1 MKEMVG
7 GCCVCSDE
15 RGWAENPLVYCD
27 GHGCNVAVHQACYGI
42 VQVPTG
48 PWFCRKCESQ
58 ERAARVRC
66 ELCPHKDGA
75 LKRTDNG
82 GWAHVVCALYV
93 PEVQF
98 ANVISM
104 EPIVLQYVPHER
116 FNKTCYLCEEQ
127 GRESKAAT
135 GACMTCNRHGCR
147 QAFHVTCAQMAG
159 LLCEEQGSEIDNVK
173 YCGYCKYHF
182 NKVKK
187 CRHSAS
193 TAYDQGLSDSSSHSQ
208 DKLSSL
214 YDKQRK
220 SRKDRERPKQKLKK
234 PTESLNTVVSTV
246 TVTAEKTFTT
256 AGSSSSSSSSIYMS
270 GTLRGLDQPTA
281 PFTNKHF
288 QGASAP
294 HVSGKETTEVTK
306 SEVKGKKAPSHGSSQ
321 RGRKPGSGKS
331 LASVSTVSSASPFQ
345 QGSLLSTSSSSL
357 QPSQEGGIFS
367 KPDLRGDT
375 YSVGRNSSQSPA
387 SYDTAKGDVFAAEG
401 TLSSFNSLIRFSS
414 APPALK
420 KPPESSPTD
429 FRTSGGM
436 GGPSSGG
443 TGYKRPQ
450 PVVGME
456 EEETVKEK
464 RHKASKKSKHGRGR
478 PKGSKNESSP
488 SLAIPISLITSSATD
503 LSGCITSPALPKL
516 TSSTSYSGAIP
527 SLSIEPSLLG
537 SGVYANKEIPLT
549 LSGGMLGTGCSTPLS
564 SNILPHH
571 RTGHLMHLSR
581 PSLPGTMTATA
592 SISSSQVLSLPGSSY
607 NLTPSNVF
615 GGPITPGSS
624 ITSLLNP
631 VETSQT
637 EPDLDDND
645 CSFVCRGSSS
655 RGSLSPTSP
664 IGGLSML
671 YDQTIPSQLENVP
684 QTTSNIEELL
694 DKHWSGEGGIDI
706 VDMLKSLH
714 LLQLDNRR
722 LQEQIMN
729 LSAKKERLQLLNVQL
744 SIPFASVTSS
754 NGPSSQA
761 HLMTSQNAC
770 SSELLNSSK
779 SPPSKGSFITENS
792 LSASSEDL
800 RSGCHSRSSS
810 SSSLQS
816 TPPLPLPPLQQS
828 PVSLQIPGMTGIQ
841 QQVNGLTRTCVGSL
855 STGVSMATTAFSTTP
870 TMVGMM
876 GCPPGN
882 QLTSNGIVGPL
893 NGVNQSPASVASI
906 HNSLPHTSASLNV
919 PPLTSL
925 SNSVSR
931 MGQIPDQQRQFLYQQ
946 QQQQQLQ
953 QLLTS
958 QQLTPDQQALIYQ
971 MMQQQQQQ
979 HRQRELQRLQMSGTS
994 QHPITNL
1001 LQGSP
1006 SLPVHSGPNNSFLSV
1021 HTDNSVQK
1029 AQRLNDKVN
1038 QEKS

>member
-187 CRHSAS
+187 CRHSANS
-193 TAYDQGLSDSSSHSQ
+193 AYDQGLSDSSSHSQ

-214 YDKQRK
+214 YDRQRK

-234 PTESLNTVVSTV
+234 AAESLNTVVNAV
-246 TVTAEKTFTT
+246 TVVTEK
-256 AGSSSSSSSSIYMS
+256 
-270 GTLRGLDQPTA
+270 
-281 PFTNKHF
+281 
-288 QGASAP
+288 GASAP
-294 HVSGKETTEVTK
+294 HVSGKEAAEVAR
-306 SEVKGKKAPSHGSSQ
+306 SEVKAKKAPNHGSSQ
-321 RGRKPGSGKS
+321 RGRKPGGGKS
-331 LASVSTVSSASPFQ
+331 VASVSTVSSASPFQ

-357 QPSQEGGIFS
+357 QPSQEVGVFT
-367 KPDLRGDT
+367 KPELRGDT
-375 YSVGRNSSQSPA
+375 YSAGRGSSQTPV
-387 SYDTAKGDVFAAEG
+387 SYDKAKGDVFAAEG
-401 TLSSFNSLIRFSS
+401 SLSGFNSLIRFTS
-414 APPALK
+414 APAAQK
-420 KPPESSPTD
+420 KASESSPGD
-429 FRTSGGM
+429 FRTSSGM

-443 TGYKRPQ
+443 AGYKRPQ
-450 PVVGME
+450 PVAGME
-456 EEETVKEK
+456 EEDSVKEK
-464 RHKASKKSKHGRGR
+464 KHKASKKSKHGRGR

-488 SLAIPISLITSSATD
+488 SLTIPISLITSSATD
-503 LSGCITSPALPKL
+503 PSGCITSPALPKL
-516 TSSTSYSGAIP
+516 TASTSHSGAIP

-537 SGVYANKEIPLT
+537 SGVYTNKEIPLS
-549 LSGGMLGTGCSTPLS
+549 LSGGILGAGCSTPLS

-571 RTGHLMHLSR
+571 RTTHLMHFSR
-581 PSLPGTMTATA
+581 PSLPGSMTATP
-592 SISSSQVLSLPGSSY
+592 SISSSQVFSLPGSSY
-607 NLTPSNVF
+607 SLTPSNVF

-631 VETSQT
+631 VESSQT

-664 IGGLSML
+664 IGGLSIL

-744 SIPFASVTSS
+744 SVPFASVTSS

-761 HLMTSQNAC
+761 HLITSQNAC

-779 SPPSKGSFITENS
+779 SPPSKSSFLTENS

-816 TPPLPLPPLQQS
+816 TPPPALPPLQQS
-828 PVSLQIPGMTGIQ
+828 PVSLQIPAMTGI
-841 QQVNGLTRTCVGSL
+841 QQVNGLTRTCTGSQGSGI
-855 STGVSMATTAFSTTP
+855 STATTAFSTT
-870 TMVGMM
+870 TVGGMM

-882 QLTSNGIVGPL
+882 QLASNGIVGPL
-893 NGVNQSPASVASI
+893 NGVNQSSASVASI

-919 PPLTSL
+919 PPSTSL
-925 SNSVSR
+925 CNSNISR

-958 QQLTPDQQALIYQ
+958 QQLTPDQQALVYQ
-971 MMQQQQQQ
+971 MMQQQQ

-994 QHPITNL
+994 QLPVNNFA
-1001 LQGSP
+1001 QGSP
-1006 SLPVHSGPNNSFLSV
+1006 SLPVHSGSNSSFLSV
-1021 HTDNSVQK
+1021 HTDSSVQK
-1029 AQRLNDKVN
+1029 AQRLSDKVN

>member
-234 PTESLNTVVSTV
+234 STESLNTVVSTV
-246 TVTAEKTFTT
+246 TVTAEKTCTT
-256 AGSSSSSSSSIYMS
+256 AGSSSSIYMS
-270 GTLRGLDQPTA
+270 GTLRDLDQPTT

-294 HVSGKETTEVTK
+294 HVSGKETTEVAR
-306 SEVKGKKAPSHGSSQ
+306 SEAKGKKAPSHGSSQ
-321 RGRKPGSGKS
+321 RGRKAGVGKS
-331 LASVSTVSSASPFQ
+331 LASVSTVSTASPFQ

-357 QPSQEGGIFS
+357 QPSQEVGIFS
-367 KPDLRGDT
+367 KPELRGDT
-375 YSVGRNSSQSPA
+375 YSVGHNSSQNPA
-387 SYDTAKGDVFAAEG
+387 SYDVAEG
-401 TLSSFNSLIRFSS
+401 TLSSYNSLIRFSS
-414 APPALK
+414 APPAPK

-429 FRTSGGM
+429 FRTSAGL

-450 PVVGME
+450 PVAGME

-488 SLAIPISLITSSATD
+488 SLAIPMSLITSSTTD

-516 TSSTSYSGAIP
+516 TPSTSYTGAIP
-527 SLSIEPSLLG
+527 SLSLEPSLLG

-549 LSGGMLGTGCSTPLS
+549 LSGGMLGTGCSTAHS

-581 PSLPGTMTATA
+581 PSLPGSMTATA

-615 GGPITPGSS
+615 GGPITPGTS

-664 IGGLSML
+664 IGGLSTL

-714 LLQLDNRR
+714 LLQLDNQR

-744 SIPFASVTSS
+744 SIPFASVTPS

-770 SSELLNSSK
+770 SPELLNSSK
-779 SPPSKGSFITENS
+779 SPPSKSSFITENS

-800 RSGCHSRSSS
+800 RFGCHSRSSS

-816 TPPLPLPPLQQS
+816 TPPIPLPPLQQS
-828 PVSLQIPGMTGIQ
+828 AVSLQIPGMTGIQ
-841 QQVNGLTRTCVGSL
+841 QQINGLTRTCVGSL
-855 STGVSMATTAFSTTP
+855 GAGVSMATAAFSSTL
-870 TMVGMM
+870 TMGGMM

-882 QLTSNGIVGPL
+882 QLASNGIVGPL
-893 NGVNQSPASVASI
+893 NGVNQSSASVASI

-931 MGQIPDQQRQFLYQQ
+931 LGQIPDQQRQFLYQQ

-979 HRQRELQRLQMSGTS
+979 QHRQRELQRLQMSGTS
-994 QHPITNL
+994 QLPVNNL
-1001 LQGSP
+1001 VQGTP

-1021 HTDNSVQK
+1021 HADSSVQK

>member
-15 RGWAENPLVYCD
+15 RGWDENPLVYCD
-27 GHGCNVAVHQACYGI
+27 GHGCSVAVHQACYGI

-187 CRHSAS
+187 CRHSAN

-214 YDKQRK
+214 YDRQRK
-220 SRKDRERPKQKLKK
+220 SRKDRERPKQKVKK
-234 PTESLNTVVSTV
+234 ATESLSTVVSAV
-246 TVTAEKTFTT
+246 TGTEKTCT
-256 AGSSSSSSSSIYMS
+256 SSSNNSSSRAYKSSS
-270 GTLRGLDQPTA
+270 TRSLEEVASPFASKHLQRPSATL
-281 PFTNKHF
+281 
-288 QGASAP
+288 
-294 HVSGKETTEVTK
+294 VSGKEAAELAR
-306 SEVKGKKAPSHGSSQ
+306 SEVKGKKAPGHGSGQ
-321 RGRKPGSGKS
+321 RGRKPGGAKS
-331 LASVSTVSSASPFQ
+331 TTSVATV
-345 QGSLLSTSSSSL
+345 
-357 QPSQEGGIFS
+357 
-367 KPDLRGDT
+367 
-375 YSVGRNSSQSPA
+375 V
-387 SYDTAKGDVFAAEG
+387 
-401 TLSSFNSLIRFSS
+401 
-414 APPALK
+414 
-420 KPPESSPTD
+420 
-429 FRTSGGM
+429 
-436 GGPSSGG
+436 
-443 TGYKRPQ
+443 
-450 PVVGME
+450 
-456 EEETVKEK
+456 
-464 RHKASKKSKHGRGR
+464 
-478 PKGSKNESSP
+478 SP
-488 SLAIPISLITSSATD
+488 SLFQQ
-503 LSGCITSPALPKL
+503 
-516 TSSTSYSGAIP
+516 
-527 SLSIEPSLLG
+527 
-537 SGVYANKEIPLT
+537 GVYANKEIPLS
-549 LSGGMLGTGCSTPLS
+549 LSGGVLGACCSTPLS
-564 SNILPHH
+564 SNILAHH
-571 RTGHLMHLSR
+571 RTSHLMHLSR
-581 PSLPGTMTATA
+581 PSLPGSLAATA
-592 SISSSQVLSLPGSSY
+592 SISSTQVFSLPGSSY
-607 NLTPSNVF
+607 SLTPSNVF

-624 ITSLLNP
+624 ISSLLNP
-631 VETSQT
+631 VESSQT

-722 LQEQIMN
+722 LQEQIMS
-729 LSAKKERLQLLNVQL
+729 LSAKKERLQMLNVQL
-744 SIPFASVTSS
+744 SVPFASVTST

-761 HLMTSQNAC
+761 HLITSQNAC
-770 SSELLNSSK
+770 ISELLNSSK
-779 SPPSKGSFITENS
+779 SPPSKSSFITENS

-816 TPPLPLPPLQQS
+816 TPPPALPLPQQS
-828 PVSLQIPGMTGIQ
+828 PVSFQLPEMVGISQ
-841 QQVNGLTRTCVGSL
+841 SVNGLARTCTGSL
-855 STGVSMATTAFSTTP
+855 GGGISTVTTTFSTTP
-870 TMVGMM
+870 TMAGMM
-876 GCPPGN
+876 ACPLGAP
-882 QLTSNGIVGPL
+882 LASNGIVGPL
-893 NGVNQSPASVASI
+893 NGVSQPSAPVAPI
-906 HNSLPHTSASLNV
+906 HNSLAHTSAPINV
-919 PPLTSL
+919 PPSTSL
-925 SNSVSR
+925 CNSGISG
-931 MGQIPDQQRQFLYQQ
+931 MGQISEQQRQFLYQQ
-946 QQQQQLQ
+946 PQQQQLQ

-958 QQLTPDQQALIYQ
+958 QQLTPDQQALVYQ
-971 MMQQQQQQ
+971 MMQHQQ
-979 HRQRELQRLQMSGTS
+979 HRQRELQRLQMSGAS
-994 QHPITNL
+994 QLPVSNMA
-1001 LQGSP
+1001 QGTP
-1006 SLPVHSGPNNSFLSV
+1006 SLPVHPDPNSFISI
-1021 HTDNSVQK
+1021 HTDNSAQK

>member
-75 LKRTDNG
+75 LKRTDNA

-182 NKVKK
+182 NKV
-187 CRHSAS
+187 
-193 TAYDQGLSDSSSHSQ
+193 
-208 DKLSSL
+208 
-214 YDKQRK
+214 

-234 PTESLNTVVSTV
+234 NAESLNTVVNAV
-246 TVTAEKTFTT
+246 TVTTEK
-256 AGSSSSSSSSIYMS
+256 
-270 GTLRGLDQPTA
+270 
-281 PFTNKHF
+281 
-288 QGASAP
+288 GASAP
-294 HVSGKETTEVTK
+294 HASGKETAEAAR
-306 SEVKGKKAPSHGSSQ
+306 SEVKGKKAPGHGSGQ
-321 RGRKPGSGKS
+321 RGRKPGGGKS
-331 LASVSTVSSASPFQ
+331 AASVSTVSSASPFQ

-357 QPSQEGGIFS
+357 QPPQETTGVFT
-367 KPDLRGDT
+367 KPELRADP
-375 YSVGRNSSQSPA
+375 YPAGRGSAPSPA
-387 SYDTAKGDVFAAEG
+387 SYDAAKADAFAAEG
-401 TLSSFNSLIRFSS
+401 SLSGFSPLMRF
-414 APPALK
+414 AAAQKKVGGPGAGPA
-420 KPPESSPTD
+420 ESSPGD
-429 FRTSGGM
+429 FRTPSGM
-436 GGPSSGG
+436 GGPSGG
-443 TGYKRPQ
+443 GAGYKRPQ
-450 PVVGME
+450 PVPAVAE
-456 EEETVKEK
+456 EEEVTAVKEK
-464 RHKASKKSKHGRGR
+464 KHKGGRKSKHGRGR
-478 PKGSKNESSP
+478 PKGSKNESSA
-488 SLAIPISLITSSATD
+488 SLVAPISLITSSATD
-503 LSGCITSPALPKL
+503 PTGCITSPALAKL
-516 TSSTSYSGAIP
+516 TPSTSHSGANP
-527 SLSIEPSLLG
+527 SLAIEASLLG
-537 SGVYANKEIPLT
+537 SASAQSRPGRCGWRGSHRVEPRSFLPGKERRFEGVYTNKDIPMS
-549 LSGGMLGTGCSTPLS
+549 LSGGVLGVGCSTPLS

-571 RTGHLMHLSR
+571 RTTHLMHFSR
-581 PSLPGTMTATA
+581 PQLPGCMTATA
-592 SISSSQVLSLPGSSY
+592 SISSSQVFSLPGSSY
-607 NLTPSNVF
+607 SLTPSNVF

-631 VETSQT
+631 VESSQT

-664 IGGLSML
+664 IGGLSIL
-671 YDQTIPSQLENVP
+671 YDQTIPSRLENVP

-694 DKHWSGEGGIDI
+694 DKHWSGDGGIDI

-744 SIPFASVTSS
+744 SVPFASVMPS

-761 HLMTSQNAC
+761 HLIAAQNTC
-770 SSELLNSSK
+770 GSELLNSSK
-779 SPPSKGSFITENS
+779 SPPSKSSFITENS
-792 LSASSEDL
+792 LSTSSEDL
-800 RSGCHSRSSS
+800 RSGCRSRSSS

-816 TPPLPLPPLQQS
+816 TPPPALPPPQHS
-828 PVSLQIPGMTGIQ
+828 PASLQLPGMAGIQ
-841 QQVNGLTRTCVGSL
+841 QQVNGLTRTCTASL
-855 STGVSMATTAFSTTP
+855 GGGVSTVTTTFSTTP
-870 TMVGMM
+870 AVGGMM
-876 GCPPGN
+876 GCPPGSP
-882 QLTSNGIVGPL
+882 LASNGIVGPL
-893 NGVNQSPASVASI
+893 NGVNQSSASVAPI

-919 PPLTSL
+919 PPSAGLCN
-925 SNSVSR
+925 SNISR
-931 MGQIPDQQRQFLYQQ
+931 MGHFPDQQRQFLYQQ

-958 QQLTPDQQALIYQ
+958 QQLTPDQQALVYQ
-971 MMQQQQQQ
+971 MMQQQQ
-979 HRQRELQRLQMSGTS
+979 HRHREFQRLQMSGTS
-994 QHPITNL
+994 QLPSNTHS
-1001 LQGSP
+1001 QGSP
-1006 SLPVHSGPNNSFLSV
+1006 SLTVHSGPNNSFLSV
-1021 HTDNSVQK
+1021 HTDSSVQK

>member
-15 RGWAENPLVYCD
+15 RGWDENPLVYCD

-42 VQVPTG
+42 IQVPTG

-187 CRHSAS
+187 CRHSANTS
-193 TAYDQGLSDSSSHSQ
+193 YDQGLSDSSSHSQ

-214 YDKQRK
+214 YDRQRK
-220 SRKDRERPKQKLKK
+220 SRKDRERPKQKVKK
-234 PTESLNTVVSTV
+234 ATESLSTVVSSVSV
-246 TVTAEKTFTT
+246 TTEKTCTST
-256 AGSSSSSSSSIYMS
+256 SGSGSSSSSSSSRAYKS
-270 GTLRGLDQPTA
+270 GTARGLDEATPNFA
-281 PFTNKHF
+281 SKHF
-288 QGASAP
+288 QRPSTSL
-294 HVSGKETTEVTK
+294 VSGKETAEVAR
-306 SEVKGKKAPSHGSSQ
+306 SEVKSKKASSHGSSQ
-321 RGRKPGSGKS
+321 RGRKPGG
-331 LASVSTVSSASPFQ
+331 
-345 QGSLLSTSSSSL
+345 
-357 QPSQEGGIFS
+357 
-367 KPDLRGDT
+367 
-375 YSVGRNSSQSPA
+375 
-387 SYDTAKGDVFAAEG
+387 
-401 TLSSFNSLIRFSS
+401 
-414 APPALK
+414 
-420 KPPESSPTD
+420 
-429 FRTSGGM
+429 
-436 GGPSSGG
+436 GGPKS
-443 TGYKRPQ
+443 TA
-450 PVVGME
+450 
-456 EEETVKEK
+456 TV
-464 RHKASKKSKHGRGR
+464 ATV
-478 PKGSKNESSP
+478 SSP
-488 SLAIPISLITSSATD
+488 SLFQQGI
-503 LSGCITSPALPKL
+503 
-516 TSSTSYSGAIP
+516 
-527 SLSIEPSLLG
+527 
-537 SGVYANKEIPLT
+537 YANKEMPLS
-549 LSGGMLGTGCSTPLS
+549 LSGGVLGVGCSTPLS

-571 RTGHLMHLSR
+571 RAPHMMHLSR
-581 PSLPGTMTATA
+581 PSLPTCMAATA
-592 SISSSQVLSLPGSSY
+592 SISSTQVFSLPGSSY
-607 NLTPSNVF
+607 NLAPSNVF

-624 ITSLLNP
+624 ISSLLNP
-631 VETSQT
+631 VESGQA

-645 CSFVCRGSSS
+645 CSFVCRDSSS

-671 YDQTIPSQLENVP
+671 YNQTITSQLENVP

-722 LQEQIMN
+722 LQEQIMS

-744 SIPFASVTSS
+744 SVPFASVTST

-761 HLMTSQNAC
+761 HLMSSQNAC

-779 SPPSKGSFITENS
+779 SPPSKSSFITENS

-800 RSGCHSRSSS
+800 HSGCHSRSSS

-816 TPPLPLPPLQQS
+816 TPPPALPLLQQS
-828 PVSLQIPGMTGIQ
+828 PVSLQLPGMAGISQ
-841 QQVNGLTRTCVGSL
+841 PVNGLARTCVGNLGS
-855 STGVSMATTAFSTTP
+855 GVSTATTTFSSTP
-870 TMVGMM
+870 MMTGMM
-876 GCPPGN
+876 GGPLGS
-882 QLTSNGIVGPL
+882 QLASNGIVGPL
-893 NGVNQSPASVASI
+893 NGVSQSSASVASI
-906 HNSLPHTSASLNV
+906 HNSLAHTSAPINV
-919 PPLTSL
+919 PPTAGLCHS
-925 SNSVSR
+925 SVSGL
-931 MGQIPDQQRQFLYQQ
+931 GQISDQQRQFLYQ

-958 QQLTPDQQALIYQ
+958 QQLTPDQQALVYQ

-979 HRQRELQRLQMSGTS
+979 QRQREFQRLQMSGAS
-994 QHPITNL
+994 QLPVNNL
-1001 LQGSP
+1001 AQASP
-1006 SLPVHSGPNNSFLSV
+1006 SLPVHSDPDSYISL
-1021 HTDNSVQK
+1021 HTDNSAQK

-1038 QEKS
+1038 QDKS

>member
-182 NKVKK
+182 NKV
-187 CRHSAS
+187 
-193 TAYDQGLSDSSSHSQ
+193 
-208 DKLSSL
+208 
-214 YDKQRK
+214 

-246 TVTAEKTFTT
+246 TVTAEK
-256 AGSSSSSSSSIYMS
+256 
-270 GTLRGLDQPTA
+270 
-281 PFTNKHF
+281 
-288 QGASAP
+288 GASAP

-925 SNSVSR
+925 SNSSVSR

>member
-234 PTESLNTVVSTV
+234 PTESLNSTVSTV
-246 TVTAEKTFTT
+246 TVTAEK
-256 AGSSSSSSSSIYMS
+256 
-270 GTLRGLDQPTA
+270 
-281 PFTNKHF
+281 
-288 QGASAP
+288 GASAP
-294 HVSGKETTEVTK
+294 HVSGKETTEVAR

-321 RGRKPGSGKS
+321 RGRKAGVGKS
-331 LASVSTVSSASPFQ
+331 LASVSTVSTASPFQ

-357 QPSQEGGIFS
+357 QPSQEVGIFS
-367 KPDLRGDT
+367 KPELRGDT
-375 YSVGRNSSQSPA
+375 YSVGHNSSQNSA
-387 SYDTAKGDVFAAEG
+387 SYDAAEG
-401 TLSSFNSLIRFSS
+401 TLSSYNSLIRFSS
-414 APPALK
+414 APPAPK
-420 KPPESSPTD
+420 KPPESSSTD
-429 FRTSGGM
+429 FRTSAGM

-450 PVVGME
+450 PVAGME

-488 SLAIPISLITSSATD
+488 SLAIPISLITSSTTD

-516 TSSTSYSGAIP
+516 TPSTSYSGAIP

-537 SGVYANKEIPLT
+537 SGTKITSMLRDGNIIDKGSNYCQLEKVLLARYCSRISGLT
-549 LSGGMLGTGCSTPLS
+549 MLLRVWSHMEAKLGK
-564 SNILPHH
+564 
-571 RTGHLMHLSR
+571 
-581 PSLPGTMTATA
+581 
-592 SISSSQVLSLPGSSY
+592 VLSLPGSSY

-615 GGPITPGSS
+615 GGPITPGTS

-664 IGGLSML
+664 IGGLSTL
-671 YDQTIPSQLENVP
+671 YDQAIPSQLENVP

-714 LLQLDNRR
+714 LLQLDNQR

-744 SIPFASVTSS
+744 SIPFATVTPS

-770 SSELLNSSK
+770 SPELLNSSK

-792 LSASSEDL
+792 LSASSEKNP
-800 RSGCHSRSSS
+800 S
-810 SSSLQS
+810 
-816 TPPLPLPPLQQS
+816 
-828 PVSLQIPGMTGIQ
+828 
-841 QQVNGLTRTCVGSL
+841 GSL
-855 STGVSMATTAFSTTP
+855 
-870 TMVGMM
+870 
-876 GCPPGN
+876 
-882 QLTSNGIVGPL
+882 
-893 NGVNQSPASVASI
+893 
-906 HNSLPHTSASLNV
+906 
-919 PPLTSL
+919 
-925 SNSVSR
+925 
-931 MGQIPDQQRQFLYQQ
+931 
-946 QQQQQLQ
+946 
-953 QLLTS
+953 
-958 QQLTPDQQALIYQ
+958 
-971 MMQQQQQQ
+971 
-979 HRQRELQRLQMSGTS
+979 MSFRKG
-994 QHPITNL
+994 
-1001 LQGSP
+1001 
-1006 SLPVHSGPNNSFLSV
+1006 
-1021 HTDNSVQK
+1021 
-1029 AQRLNDKVN
+1029 
-1038 QEKS
+1038 

>member
-15 RGWAENPLVYCD
+15 RGWDENPLVYCD

-187 CRHSAS
+187 SRHSAN

-214 YDKQRK
+214 YDRQRK
-220 SRKDRERPKQKLKK
+220 SRKDRERPKQKVKK
-234 PTESLNTVVSTV
+234 AAESLSTVVSTV
-246 TVTAEKTFTT
+246 TVTTEKTCTS
-256 AGSSSSSSSSIYMS
+256 ASSSSSRNYKS
-270 GTLRGLDQPTA
+270 GTTRSLDEATPTFA
-281 PFTNKHF
+281 SKHF
-288 QGASAP
+288 QRPSAP
-294 HVSGKETTEVTK
+294 LVSGKETAEVAR
-306 SEVKGKKAPSHGSSQ
+306 SEVKGKKAPSHASGQ
-321 RGRKPGSGKS
+321 RGRKPGGAKS
-331 LASVSTVSSASPFQ
+331 TASVATVSSPSLFQ
-345 QGSLLSTSSSSL
+345 QGNLLSTSSTGL
-357 QPSQEGGIFS
+357 QPSQETGVFP
-367 KPDLRGDT
+367 KPDLRGEAYPAARD
-375 YSVGRNSSQSPA
+375 SSQTPVP
-387 SYDTAKGDVFAAEG
+387 YDAPKSDVFSAEG
-401 TLSSFNSLIRFSS
+401 SLSGFSS
-414 APPALK
+414 LMRFGPTPTAQK
-420 KPPESSPTD
+420 KASESSPGE
-429 FRTSGGM
+429 FRPSGGM
-436 GGPSSGG
+436 GGPSTGAP
-443 TGYKRPQ
+443 GYKRPQ
-450 PVVGME
+450 PVAGLE

-464 RHKASKKSKHGRGR
+464 KHKGSKKSRHGRGR
-478 PKGSKNESSP
+478 PKGSKNDSST

-503 LSGCITSPALPKL
+503 PTGCITSPALPKL
-516 TSSTSYSGAIP
+516 TPSTSLSGSIP
-527 SLSIEPSLLG
+527 SLSLEPSLLG
-537 SGVYANKEIPLT
+537 SGIYANKEIPLS
-549 LSGGMLGTGCSTPLS
+549 LSGGVLGVGCSTPLS
-564 SNILPHH
+564 SNILTHH
-571 RTGHLMHLSR
+571 RASHLMHLNC
-581 PSLPGTMTATA
+581 PSLPTCMAATA
-592 SISSSQVLSLPGSSY
+592 SISSSQVFSLPGSSY
-607 NLTPSNVF
+607 SLTPSNVF

-624 ITSLLNP
+624 ISSLLNP
-631 VETSQT
+631 VESGQT

-645 CSFVCRGSSS
+645 CSFICRGSSS

-664 IGGLSML
+664 IGGLSIL

-722 LQEQIMN
+722 LQEQIMS

-744 SIPFASVTSS
+744 SVPFASVTST

-761 HLMTSQNAC
+761 HLISSQNAC

-779 SPPSKGSFITENS
+779 SPPSKSSFITENS

-816 TPPLPLPPLQQS
+816 TPPPALPLLQQS
-828 PVSLQIPGMTGIQ
+828 PVSLQLPGMAGISQ
-841 QQVNGLTRTCVGSL
+841 PVNGLARTCAGSL
-855 STGVSMATTAFSTTP
+855 GGGSVSTVTTTFSTTP
-870 TMVGMM
+870 TMAGMM
-876 GCPPGN
+876 GCPLGA
-882 QLTSNGIVGPL
+882 QLASNGIVGPL
-893 NGVNQSPASVASI
+893 NGVSQSSTSVAPI
-906 HNSLPHTSASLNV
+906 HNSLAHTSAPLNV
-919 PPLTSL
+919 PPSTSL
-925 SNSVSR
+925 CNSGVPG
-931 MGQIPDQQRQFLYQQ
+931 MGQISDQQRQFLY
-946 QQQQQLQ
+946 QQQQLQ

-958 QQLTPDQQALIYQ
+958 QQLTPDQQALVYQ
-971 MMQQQQQQ
+971 MMQQ
-979 HRQRELQRLQMSGTS
+979 HRQRELQRLQMSGAS
-994 QHPITNL
+994 QLPVNNL
-1001 LQGSP
+1001 AQGSP
-1006 SLPVHSGPNNSFLSV
+1006 SLPVHSDPSSFISV
-1021 HTDNSVQK
+1021 HADNSAQK

>member
-15 RGWAENPLVYCD
+15 RGWDENPLVYCD

-42 VQVPTG
+42 IQVPTG

-187 CRHSAS
+187 CRHSANTS
-193 TAYDQGLSDSSSHSQ
+193 YDQGLSDSSSHSQ

-214 YDKQRK
+214 YDRQRK
-220 SRKDRERPKQKLKK
+220 SRKDRERPKQKVKK
-234 PTESLNTVVSTV
+234 ATESLSTVVSSVSV
-246 TVTAEKTFTT
+246 TTEKTCTST
-256 AGSSSSSSSSIYMS
+256 SGSGSSSSSSSSRAYKS
-270 GTLRGLDQPTA
+270 GTARGLDEATPNFA
-281 PFTNKHF
+281 SKHF
-288 QGASAP
+288 QRPSTSL
-294 HVSGKETTEVTK
+294 VSGKETAEVAR
-306 SEVKGKKAPSHGSSQ
+306 SEVKSKKASSHGSSQ
-321 RGRKPGSGKS
+321 RGRKPGG
-331 LASVSTVSSASPFQ
+331 
-345 QGSLLSTSSSSL
+345 
-357 QPSQEGGIFS
+357 
-367 KPDLRGDT
+367 
-375 YSVGRNSSQSPA
+375 
-387 SYDTAKGDVFAAEG
+387 
-401 TLSSFNSLIRFSS
+401 
-414 APPALK
+414 
-420 KPPESSPTD
+420 
-429 FRTSGGM
+429 
-436 GGPSSGG
+436 GGPKS
-443 TGYKRPQ
+443 TA
-450 PVVGME
+450 
-456 EEETVKEK
+456 TV
-464 RHKASKKSKHGRGR
+464 ATV
-478 PKGSKNESSP
+478 SSP
-488 SLAIPISLITSSATD
+488 SLFQQGI
-503 LSGCITSPALPKL
+503 
-516 TSSTSYSGAIP
+516 
-527 SLSIEPSLLG
+527 
-537 SGVYANKEIPLT
+537 YANKEMPLS
-549 LSGGMLGTGCSTPLS
+549 LSGGVLGVGCSTPLS

-571 RTGHLMHLSR
+571 RAPHMMHLSR
-581 PSLPGTMTATA
+581 PSLPTCMAATA
-592 SISSSQVLSLPGSSY
+592 SISSTQVFSLPGSSY
-607 NLTPSNVF
+607 NLAPSNVF

-624 ITSLLNP
+624 ISSLLNP
-631 VETSQT
+631 VESGQT

-645 CSFVCRGSSS
+645 CSFVCRDSSS

-671 YDQTIPSQLENVP
+671 YNQTITSQLENVP

-722 LQEQIMN
+722 LQEQIMS

-744 SIPFASVTSS
+744 SVPFASVTST

-761 HLMTSQNAC
+761 HLMSSQNAC

-779 SPPSKGSFITENS
+779 SPPSKSSFITENS

-800 RSGCHSRSSS
+800 HSGCHSRSSS

-816 TPPLPLPPLQQS
+816 TPPPALPLLQQS
-828 PVSLQIPGMTGIQ
+828 PVSLQLPGMAGISQ
-841 QQVNGLTRTCVGSL
+841 PVNGLARTCVGSL
-855 STGVSMATTAFSTTP
+855 GSSVSTATTTFSSTP
-870 TMVGMM
+870 MMTGMM
-876 GCPPGN
+876 GGPLGS
-882 QLTSNGIVGPL
+882 QLASNGIVGPL
-893 NGVNQSPASVASI
+893 NGVSQSSASVASI
-906 HNSLPHTSASLNV
+906 HNSLAHTSAPINV
-919 PPLTSL
+919 PPTAGLCHS
-925 SNSVSR
+925 SVSGL
-931 MGQIPDQQRQFLYQQ
+931 GQISDQQRQFLYQ

-958 QQLTPDQQALIYQ
+958 QQLTPDQQALVYQ

-979 HRQRELQRLQMSGTS
+979 QRQRELQRLQMSGAS
-994 QHPITNL
+994 QLPVNNL
-1001 LQGSP
+1001 AQASP
-1006 SLPVHSGPNNSFLSV
+1006 SLPVHSDPDSFISL
-1021 HTDNSVQK
+1021 HTDNSAQK

-1038 QEKS
+1038 QDKS

>member
-182 NKVKK
+182 NKV
-187 CRHSAS
+187 
-193 TAYDQGLSDSSSHSQ
+193 
-208 DKLSSL
+208 
-214 YDKQRK
+214 

-234 PTESLNTVVSTV
+234 ATESLSTVVSTV
-246 TVTAEKTFTT
+246 TVTTEKTCTT
-256 AGSSSSSSSSIYMS
+256 AGSSSSSSRSYMS
-270 GTLRGLDQPTA
+270 GTLRGLDETTA

-294 HVSGKETTEVTK
+294 HVSGKETAEVAR
-306 SEVKGKKAPSHGSSQ
+306 SEVKGKKAPSHGSGQ
-321 RGRKPGSGKS
+321 RGRKPGGGKS
-331 LASVSTVSSASPFQ
+331 TTSVATVSSPSPFQ

-357 QPSQEGGIFS
+357 QPSQEVGIFS
-367 KPDLRGDT
+367 KPELRGDT
-375 YSVGRNSSQSPA
+375 YSAGRNSSQSPA
-387 SYDTAKGDVFAAEG
+387 SYDTAKGDVFGGEG
-401 TLSSFNSLIRFSS
+401 TLSGFNSLIRFTSPPPVPKKAPES
-414 APPALK
+414 APG
-420 KPPESSPTD
+420 D
-429 FRTSGGM
+429 FRTSSGM

-443 TGYKRPQ
+443 AGYKRPQ
-450 PVVGME
+450 PVAGME

-464 RHKASKKSKHGRGR
+464 KHKASKKSKHGRGR
-478 PKGSKNESSP
+478 PKGSKNESNP

-503 LSGCITSPALPKL
+503 PSGCITSPALPKL
-516 TSSTSYSGAIP
+516 TASTSHSGAIP

-537 SGVYANKEIPLT
+537 SASSQSRPGCPGWRGSHRVEARDFLAGKERRFEGVYANKEIPLS

-571 RTGHLMHLSR
+571 RTTHLMHLSR
-581 PSLPGTMTATA
+581 PSMPGSMTATA
-592 SISSSQVLSLPGSSY
+592 SISSSQVFSLPGSSY

-631 VETSQT
+631 VESSQT

-664 IGGLSML
+664 IGGLSIL
-671 YDQTIPSQLENVP
+671 YDQTIPGQLENVP

-744 SIPFASVTSS
+744 SVPFASVTSS

-761 HLMTSQNAC
+761 HLITSQNAC

-779 SPPSKGSFITENS
+779 SPPSKSSFMTENS

-800 RSGCHSRSSS
+800 HSGCHSRSSS

-816 TPPLPLPPLQQS
+816 TPPPALPPLQQS
-828 PVSLQIPGMTGIQ
+828 PVSLQIPGMTGMQ
-841 QQVNGLTRTCVGSL
+841 QQVNGLTRTCMGSL
-855 STGVSMATTAFSTTP
+855 AAGVSMATTAFSALP
-870 TMVGMM
+870 TMGGMM

-882 QLTSNGIVGPL
+882 QLASNGIVGPL
-893 NGVNQSPASVASI
+893 NGVNQSSASVASI
-906 HNSLPHTSASLNV
+906 HNSLPHSSASLNV
-919 PPLTSL
+919 PPSTSL
-925 SNSVSR
+925 CNSGISR

-958 QQLTPDQQALIYQ
+958 QQLTPDQQALVYQ
-971 MMQQQQQQ
+971 MMQQQQQ

-994 QHPITNL
+994 QLSVNNL
-1001 LQGSP
+1001 AQGSP
-1006 SLPVHSGPNNSFLSV
+1006 SLPVHSSPNNSFLSV
-1021 HTDNSVQK
+1021 HTDSSVQK
-1029 AQRLNDKVN
+1029 AQRLNDKIN

>member
-15 RGWAENPLVYCD
+15 RGWDENPLVYCD
-27 GHGCNVAVHQACYGI
+27 GHGCSVAVHQACYGI

-182 NKVKK
+182 NKV
-187 CRHSAS
+187 
-193 TAYDQGLSDSSSHSQ
+193 
-208 DKLSSL
+208 
-214 YDKQRK
+214 
-220 SRKDRERPKQKLKK
+220 SRKDRERPKQKVKK
-234 PTESLNTVVSTV
+234 ATESLSTVVSAV
-246 TVTAEKTFTT
+246 TGTEKTCT
-256 AGSSSSSSSSIYMS
+256 SSSNNSSSRAYKSSS
-270 GTLRGLDQPTA
+270 TRSLEEVASPFASKHLQRPSATL
-281 PFTNKHF
+281 
-288 QGASAP
+288 
-294 HVSGKETTEVTK
+294 VSGKEAAELAR
-306 SEVKGKKAPSHGSSQ
+306 SEVKGKKAPGHGSGQ
-321 RGRKPGSGKS
+321 RGRKPGGAKS
-331 LASVSTVSSASPFQ
+331 TTSVATVVSPSLFQ
-345 QGSLLSTSSSSL
+345 QGNILSPSGNAL
-357 QPSQEGGIFS
+357 QPSHETGVFP
-367 KPDLRGDT
+367 KPDLRGEPYPAARD
-375 YSVGRNSSQSPA
+375 SSQTPVP
-387 SYDTAKGDVFAAEG
+387 YDTPKADVFSAEG
-401 TLSSFNSLIRFSS
+401 SLSGFGSLMRF
-414 APPALK
+414 APAPTTQK
-420 KPPESSPTD
+420 KVSESSPGD
-429 FRTSGGM
+429 FRPSGGM
-436 GGPSSGG
+436 GGPSGAGPS
-443 TGYKRPQ
+443 YKRPQ
-450 PVVGME
+450 LTGPE

-464 RHKASKKSKHGRGR
+464 KHKGSKKSRHGRGR
-478 PKGSKNESSP
+478 PKRSKDDNSP
-488 SLAIPISLITSSATD
+488 SLTIPISLITSSAADPT
-503 LSGCITSPALPKL
+503 GCITSPALPKL
-516 TSSTSYSGAIP
+516 TPSTSLSGSIP
-527 SLSIEPSLLG
+527 SLSLESSLLAP
-537 SGVYANKEIPLT
+537 GVYANKEIPLS
-549 LSGGMLGTGCSTPLS
+549 LSGGVLGACCSTPLS
-564 SNILPHH
+564 SNILAHH
-571 RTGHLMHLSR
+571 RTSHLMHLSR
-581 PSLPGTMTATA
+581 PSLPGSLAATA
-592 SISSSQVLSLPGSSY
+592 SISSTQVFSLPGSSY
-607 NLTPSNVF
+607 SLTPSNVF

-624 ITSLLNP
+624 ISSLLNP
-631 VETSQT
+631 VESSQT

-722 LQEQIMN
+722 LQEQIMS
-729 LSAKKERLQLLNVQL
+729 LSAKKERLQMLNVQL
-744 SIPFASVTSS
+744 SVPFASVTST

-761 HLMTSQNAC
+761 HLITSQNAC
-770 SSELLNSSK
+770 ISELLNSSK
-779 SPPSKGSFITENS
+779 SPPSKSSFITENS

-816 TPPLPLPPLQQS
+816 TPPPALPLPQQS
-828 PVSLQIPGMTGIQ
+828 PVSFQLPEMVGISQ
-841 QQVNGLTRTCVGSL
+841 SVNGLARTCTGSL
-855 STGVSMATTAFSTTP
+855 GGGISTVTTTFSTTP
-870 TMVGMM
+870 TMAGMM
-876 GCPPGN
+876 ACPLGAP
-882 QLTSNGIVGPL
+882 LASNGIVGPL
-893 NGVNQSPASVASI
+893 NGVSQPSAPVAPI
-906 HNSLPHTSASLNV
+906 HNSLAHTSAPINV
-919 PPLTSL
+919 PPSTSL
-925 SNSVSR
+925 CNSGISG
-931 MGQIPDQQRQFLYQQ
+931 MGQISEQQRQFLYQQ
-946 QQQQQLQ
+946 PQQQQLQ

-958 QQLTPDQQALIYQ
+958 QQLTPDQQALVYQ
-971 MMQQQQQQ
+971 MMQHQQ
-979 HRQRELQRLQMSGTS
+979 HRQRELQRLQMSGAS
-994 QHPITNL
+994 QLPVSNMA
-1001 LQGSP
+1001 QGTP
-1006 SLPVHSGPNNSFLSV
+1006 SLPVHPDPNSFISI
-1021 HTDNSVQK
+1021 HTDNSAQK

>member
-159 LLCEEQGSEIDNVK
+159 LLCEEQGCEIDNVK

-182 NKVKK
+182 NKVRK
-187 CRHSAS
+187 CRHSAN

-208 DKLSSL
+208 DKQSSL

-234 PTESLNTVVSTV
+234 ATESLNTAVNTV
-246 TVTAEKTFTT
+246 TVSTEK
-256 AGSSSSSSSSIYMS
+256 
-270 GTLRGLDQPTA
+270 
-281 PFTNKHF
+281 
-288 QGASAP
+288 GAAAP
-294 HVSGKETTEVTK
+294 HASGKETAEVAR
-306 SEVKGKKAPSHGSSQ
+306 SEVKGKKAPSHGSGQ
-321 RGRKPGSGKS
+321 RGRKPGGGKS
-331 LASVSTVSSASPFQ
+331 TASVATVSSASPFQ

-357 QPSQEGGIFS
+357 QLPQEVGIFS
-367 KPDLRGDT
+367 KPELRGDT
-375 YSVGRNSSQSPA
+375 YPAGRNSSQSPA
-387 SYDTAKGDVFAAEG
+387 SYDTAKADVFGTEG
-401 TLSSFNSLIRFSS
+401 TLNSLIRFTA
-414 APPALK
+414 APAAQK
-420 KPPESSPTD
+420 KAPESSPAD
-429 FRTSGGM
+429 YRTSSGM

-443 TGYKRPQ
+443 GYKRPQ
-450 PVVGME
+450 PIAGVE

-464 RHKASKKSKHGRGR
+464 KHKASKKSKHGRGR
-478 PKGSKNESSP
+478 PKGSKNESTP
-488 SLAIPISLITSSATD
+488 SLAIPISLITTSASD
-503 LSGCITSPALPKL
+503 PSGCISSPALPKL
-516 TSSTSYSGAIP
+516 TASTSHSGAIP

-537 SGVYANKEIPLT
+537 SGVYANKEIPLS

-571 RTGHLMHLSR
+571 RMMHLSR
-581 PSLPGTMTATA
+581 PSMPGSMTATA
-592 SISSSQVLSLPGSSY
+592 SISSSQVFSLPGSSY

-631 VETSQT
+631 VESSQT

-664 IGGLSML
+664 IGGLSIL
-671 YDQTIPSQLENVP
+671 YDQAIPSQLENVP

-694 DKHWSGEGGIDI
+694 DKHWSREGGIDI

-729 LSAKKERLQLLNVQL
+729 LSAKKERLQLLNGQL
-744 SIPFASVTSS
+744 SVPFASVTPN
-754 NGPSSQA
+754 NGPSSQT
-761 HLMTSQNAC
+761 HLITAQNAC

-779 SPPSKGSFITENS
+779 SPPSKSSFLTENS

-816 TPPLPLPPLQQS
+816 TPPPALPPLQQS
-828 PVSLQIPGMTGIQ
+828 PVSLQIPGVTGMQ
-841 QQVNGLTRTCVGSL
+841 QHVNGLTRTCVGSMAT
-855 STGVSMATTAFSTTP
+855 STSMATTAFSTTP
-870 TMVGMM
+870 TMGGMI
-876 GCPPGN
+876 GCPPGS
-882 QLTSNGIVGPL
+882 QLASNGIVGPL
-893 NGVNQSPASVASI
+893 NGVNQSSASVASI
-906 HNSLPHTSASLNV
+906 HNSLPHSSTSLNV
-919 PPLTSL
+919 PPSASL
-925 SNSVSR
+925 CNSGISR
-931 MGQIPDQQRQFLYQQ
+931 MGPIPDQQRQFLYQ

-958 QQLTPDQQALIYQ
+958 QQLTPDQQALVYQ
-971 MMQQQQQQ
+971 MMQQQQ
-979 HRQRELQRLQMSGTS
+979 HRQRELQWIQMSGTS
-994 QHPITNL
+994 QLPISNL
-1001 LQGSP
+1001 AQGSP
-1006 SLPVHSGPNNSFLSV
+1006 SLSVHSGTNNSLFSV
-1021 HTDNSVQK
+1021 HTDSNVQK

>member
-208 DKLSSL
+208 DKQSSL

-234 PTESLNTVVSTV
+234 ATESLNTVVSTV
-246 TVTAEKTFTT
+246 TVTTEKTCTT
-256 AGSSSSSSSSIYMS
+256 ASSSSSRNYMS
-270 GTLRGLDQPTA
+270 GTLRGLDETTA

-294 HVSGKETTEVTK
+294 HVSGKETAEVAR
-306 SEVKGKKAPSHGSSQ
+306 SEVKGKKAPSHGSGQ
-321 RGRKPGSGKS
+321 RGRKPGGGKS
-331 LASVSTVSSASPFQ
+331 TTSVATVSSPSPFQ
-345 QGSLLSTSSSSL
+345 Q
-357 QPSQEGGIFS
+357 
-367 KPDLRGDT
+367 
-375 YSVGRNSSQSPA
+375 
-387 SYDTAKGDVFAAEG
+387 
-401 TLSSFNSLIRFSS
+401 
-414 APPALK
+414 
-420 KPPESSPTD
+420 
-429 FRTSGGM
+429 
-436 GGPSSGG
+436 
-443 TGYKRPQ
+443 
-450 PVVGME
+450 
-456 EEETVKEK
+456 
-464 RHKASKKSKHGRGR
+464 
-478 PKGSKNESSP
+478 
-488 SLAIPISLITSSATD
+488 
-503 LSGCITSPALPKL
+503 
-516 TSSTSYSGAIP
+516 
-527 SLSIEPSLLG
+527 
-537 SGVYANKEIPLT
+537 GVYANKEIPLS

-571 RTGHLMHLSR
+571 RTTHLMHLSR
-581 PSLPGTMTATA
+581 PSLPGSMTATA
-592 SISSSQVLSLPGSSY
+592 SISSSQVFSLPGSSY

-631 VETSQT
+631 VESSQT

-664 IGGLSML
+664 IGGLSIL
-671 YDQTIPSQLENVP
+671 YDQAIPSQLENVP

-744 SIPFASVTSS
+744 SVPFASVTSS

-761 HLMTSQNAC
+761 HLITSQNAC

-779 SPPSKGSFITENS
+779 SPPSKSSFMTENS

-800 RSGCHSRSSS
+800 HSGCHSRSSS

-816 TPPLPLPPLQQS
+816 TPPPALPPLQQS
-828 PVSLQIPGMTGIQ
+828 PVSLQIPGMTGMQ
-841 QQVNGLTRTCVGSL
+841 QQVNGLTRTCMGSL
-855 STGVSMATTAFSTTP
+855 AAGVSMATTAFSALP
-870 TMVGMM
+870 TMGGMM

-882 QLTSNGIVGPL
+882 QLASNGIVGPL
-893 NGVNQSPASVASI
+893 NGVNQSSASVASI
-906 HNSLPHTSASLNV
+906 HNSLPHSSASLNV
-919 PPLTSL
+919 PPSTSL
-925 SNSVSR
+925 CNSGISR

-958 QQLTPDQQALIYQ
+958 QQLTPDQQALVYQ
-971 MMQQQQQQ
+971 MMQQQQQ

-994 QHPITNL
+994 QLPVNNL
-1001 LQGSP
+1001 AQGSP

-1021 HTDNSVQK
+1021 HTDSSVQK

>member
-42 VQVPTG
+42 VHVPTG

-182 NKVKK
+182 NKV
-187 CRHSAS
+187 
-193 TAYDQGLSDSSSHSQ
+193 
-208 DKLSSL
+208 
-214 YDKQRK
+214 

-234 PTESLNTVVSTV
+234 ATESLNAVVNTV
-246 TVTAEKTFTT
+246 TVTTEK
-256 AGSSSSSSSSIYMS
+256 
-270 GTLRGLDQPTA
+270 
-281 PFTNKHF
+281 
-288 QGASAP
+288 GASAT
-294 HVSGKETTEVTK
+294 HTSGKETAEVAR

-321 RGRKPGSGKS
+321 RGRKPGKS
-331 LASVSTVSSASPFQ
+331 TAGVATVSSASPFQ

-357 QPSQEGGIFS
+357 PPAQEVGIFS
-367 KPDLRGDT
+367 KPELRGDT
-375 YSVGRNSSQSPA
+375 YTAGRNSSQSPA
-387 SYDTAKGDVFAAEG
+387 TYDTTKGDVFGTEG
-401 TLSSFNSLIRFSS
+401 TLSGFNSLIRFSS
-414 APPALK
+414 APPAPK
-420 KPPESSPTD
+420 KASESSPGE

-436 GGPSSGG
+436 GGPSSSSA
-443 TGYKRPQ
+443 GYKRPQ
-450 PVVGME
+450 PVTGME

-464 RHKASKKSKHGRGR
+464 KHKASKKSKHGRGR
-478 PKGSKNESSP
+478 PKGSKNESNP
-488 SLAIPISLITSSATD
+488 SLVIPISLITSSATD
-503 LSGCITSPALPKL
+503 PSGCITSPALPKL
-516 TSSTSYSGAIP
+516 TASTSHSGAIP
-527 SLSIEPSLLG
+527 SLSIESSLLG

-549 LSGGMLGTGCSTPLS
+549 LSGGMLGAGCSTPLS

-571 RTGHLMHLSR
+571 RMMHLSR
-581 PSLPGTMTATA
+581 PSLPGSMTATA
-592 SISSSQVLSLPGSSY
+592 SITSSQVFSLPGSSY

-631 VETSQT
+631 VESSQT

-671 YDQTIPSQLENVP
+671 YDQTMPNQLENVP

-744 SIPFASVTSS
+744 SVPFASVTSS
-754 NGPSSQA
+754 NGPSS
-761 HLMTSQNAC
+761 HLISSQNAC
-770 SSELLNSSK
+770 SSELLNSTK
-779 SPPSKGSFITENS
+779 SPPSKNSFITENS

-816 TPPLPLPPLQQS
+816 TPPPALPPLQQS
-828 PVSLQIPGMTGIQ
+828 PVSLQIPGMPGIQ
-841 QQVNGLTRTCVGSL
+841 QQVNGLTRTCMGTLVS
-855 STGVSMATTAFSTTP
+855 STSMATTAFSTTP
-870 TMVGMM
+870 TMGGMM

-882 QLTSNGIVGPL
+882 QLASNGIVGPL
-893 NGVNQSPASVASI
+893 NGVNQSSASVASI
-906 HNSLPHTSASLNV
+906 HNSLPHSSTSLNV
-919 PPLTSL
+919 PPSASL
-925 SNSVSR
+925 CNSGISR
-931 MGQIPDQQRQFLYQQ
+931 MGHIPEQQRQFLY
-946 QQQQQLQ
+946 QQQQLQ

-958 QQLTPDQQALIYQ
+958 QQLTPDQQALVYQ
-971 MMQQQQQQ
+971 MMQQQQQ
-979 HRQRELQRLQMSGTS
+979 HRQREHQRLQMSATS
-994 QHPITNL
+994 QLPINNL
-1001 LQGSP
+1001 AQGSP
-1006 SLPVHSGPNNSFLSV
+1006 SLPVHSGPTNSFLSV
-1021 HTDNSVQK
+1021 HTDSNVQK

>member
-42 VQVPTG
+42 VHVPTG

-187 CRHSAS
+187 CRHSAN

-208 DKLSSL
+208 DKQSSL

-234 PTESLNTVVSTV
+234 ATESLNAVVNTV
-246 TVTAEKTFTT
+246 TVTTEKTCTT
-256 AGSSSSSSSSIYMS
+256 AGSSSSHNYMS
-270 GTLRGLDQPTA
+270 GTLRGLDETTA

-288 QGASAP
+288 QGASAT
-294 HVSGKETTEVTK
+294 HTSGKETAEVAR

-321 RGRKPGSGKS
+321 RGRKPGKS
-331 LASVSTVSSASPFQ
+331 TAGVATVSSASPFQ

-357 QPSQEGGIFS
+357 PPAQEVGIFS
-367 KPDLRGDT
+367 KPELRGDT
-375 YSVGRNSSQSPA
+375 YTAGRNSSQSPA
-387 SYDTAKGDVFAAEG
+387 TYDTTKGDVFGTEG
-401 TLSSFNSLIRFSS
+401 TLSGFNSLIRFSS
-414 APPALK
+414 APPAPK
-420 KPPESSPTD
+420 KASESSPGE

-436 GGPSSGG
+436 GGPSSSSA
-443 TGYKRPQ
+443 GYKRPQ
-450 PVVGME
+450 PVTGME

-464 RHKASKKSKHGRGR
+464 KHKASKKSKHGRGR
-478 PKGSKNESSP
+478 PKGSKNESNP
-488 SLAIPISLITSSATD
+488 SLVIPISLITSSATD
-503 LSGCITSPALPKL
+503 PSGCITSPALPKL
-516 TSSTSYSGAIP
+516 TASTSHSGAIP
-527 SLSIEPSLLG
+527 SLSIESSLLG

-549 LSGGMLGTGCSTPLS
+549 LSGGMLGAGCSTPLS

-571 RTGHLMHLSR
+571 RMMHLSR
-581 PSLPGTMTATA
+581 PSLPGSMTATA
-592 SISSSQVLSLPGSSY
+592 SITSSQVFSLPGSSY

-631 VETSQT
+631 VESSQT

-671 YDQTIPSQLENVP
+671 YDQTMPNQLENVP

-744 SIPFASVTSS
+744 SVPFASVTSS
-754 NGPSSQA
+754 NGPSS
-761 HLMTSQNAC
+761 HLISSQNAC
-770 SSELLNSSK
+770 SSELLNSTK
-779 SPPSKGSFITENS
+779 SPPSKNSFITENS

-816 TPPLPLPPLQQS
+816 TPPPALPPLQQS
-828 PVSLQIPGMTGIQ
+828 PVSLQIPGMPGIQ
-841 QQVNGLTRTCVGSL
+841 QQVNGLTRTCMGTLVS
-855 STGVSMATTAFSTTP
+855 STSMATTAFSTTP
-870 TMVGMM
+870 TMGGMM

-882 QLTSNGIVGPL
+882 QLASNGIVGPL
-893 NGVNQSPASVASI
+893 NGVNQSSASVASI
-906 HNSLPHTSASLNV
+906 HNSLPHSSTSLNV
-919 PPLTSL
+919 PPSASL
-925 SNSVSR
+925 CNSGISR
-931 MGQIPDQQRQFLYQQ
+931 MGHIPEQQRQFLY
-946 QQQQQLQ
+946 QQQQLQ

-958 QQLTPDQQALIYQ
+958 QQLTPDQQALVYQ
-971 MMQQQQQQ
+971 MMQQQQQ
-979 HRQRELQRLQMSGTS
+979 HRQREHQRLQMSATS
-994 QHPITNL
+994 QLPINNL
-1001 LQGSP
+1001 AQGSP
-1006 SLPVHSGPNNSFLSV
+1006 SLPVHSGPTNSFLSV
-1021 HTDNSVQK
+1021 HTDSNVQK

>member
-15 RGWAENPLVYCD
+15 RGWDENPLVYCD

-42 VQVPTG
+42 IQVPTG

-182 NKVKK
+182 NKV
-187 CRHSAS
+187 
-193 TAYDQGLSDSSSHSQ
+193 
-208 DKLSSL
+208 
-214 YDKQRK
+214 
-220 SRKDRERPKQKLKK
+220 SRKDRERPKQKVKK
-234 PTESLNTVVSTV
+234 ATESLSTVVSSVSV
-246 TVTAEKTFTT
+246 TEKTCTST
-256 AGSSSSSSSSIYMS
+256 SGSGSSSSSSSSSSRAYKS
-270 GTLRGLDQPTA
+270 GTARGLDEATPNFA
-281 PFTNKHF
+281 SKHF
-288 QGASAP
+288 QRPSTSL
-294 HVSGKETTEVTK
+294 VSGKETAEVAR
-306 SEVKGKKAPSHGSSQ
+306 SEVKSKKASSHGSSQ
-321 RGRKPGSGKS
+321 RGRKPGGGGPKS
-331 LASVSTVSSASPFQ
+331 TATVATVSSPSLFQ
-345 QGSLLSTSSSSL
+345 QGGLLSSSSSGL
-357 QPSQEGGIFS
+357 QPPQESGVFAKS
-367 KPDLRGDT
+367 DLRGEAYLTARD
-375 YSVGRNSSQSPA
+375 SSQAPVPYDA
-387 SYDTAKGDVFAAEG
+387 SKSDVFSTEG
-401 TLSSFNSLIRFSS
+401 HLSGFGSLMRFGPAPTAQRKASEGS
-414 APPALK
+414 PGDFRPSGGAGAPP
-420 KPPESSPTD
+420 
-429 FRTSGGM
+429 GI
-436 GGPSSGG
+436 GPS
-443 TGYKRPQ
+443 YKRPQ
-450 PVVGME
+450 PVAGLE
-456 EEETVKEK
+456 EEEAVKEK
-464 RHKASKKSKHGRGR
+464 KHKGSKKSRHGRGR
-478 PKGSKNESSP
+478 PKGSRNDGNT
-488 SLAIPISLITSSATD
+488 SLAVPMSLMSPSATD
-503 LSGCITSPALPKL
+503 RSGCITSPALPKL
-516 TSSTSYSGAIP
+516 TPSTSLSGSIP
-527 SLSIEPSLLG
+527 SLTLEPSLLG
-537 SGVYANKEIPLT
+537 SGIYANKEMPLS
-549 LSGGMLGTGCSTPLS
+549 LSGGVLGVGCSTPLS

-571 RTGHLMHLSR
+571 RAPHMMHLSR
-581 PSLPGTMTATA
+581 PSLPTCMAATA
-592 SISSSQVLSLPGSSY
+592 SISSTQVFSLPGSSY
-607 NLTPSNVF
+607 NLAPSNVF

-624 ITSLLNP
+624 ISSLLNP
-631 VETSQT
+631 VESGQT

-645 CSFVCRGSSS
+645 CSFVCRDSSS

-671 YDQTIPSQLENVP
+671 YNQTITSQLENVP

-722 LQEQIMN
+722 LQEQIMS

-744 SIPFASVTSS
+744 SVPFASVTST

-761 HLMTSQNAC
+761 HLMSSQNAC

-779 SPPSKGSFITENS
+779 SPPSKSSFITENS

-800 RSGCHSRSSS
+800 HSGCHSRSSS

-816 TPPLPLPPLQQS
+816 TPPPALPLLQQS
-828 PVSLQIPGMTGIQ
+828 PVSLQLPGMAGISQ
-841 QQVNGLTRTCVGSL
+841 PVNGLARTCVGSL
-855 STGVSMATTAFSTTP
+855 GSSVSTATTTFSSTP
-870 TMVGMM
+870 MMTGMM
-876 GCPPGN
+876 GGPLGS
-882 QLTSNGIVGPL
+882 QLASNGIVGPL
-893 NGVNQSPASVASI
+893 NGVSQSSASVASI
-906 HNSLPHTSASLNV
+906 HNSLAHTSAPINV
-919 PPLTSL
+919 PPTAGLCHS
-925 SNSVSR
+925 SVSGL
-931 MGQIPDQQRQFLYQQ
+931 GQIPDQQRQFLYQH

-958 QQLTPDQQALIYQ
+958 QQLTPDQQALVYQ

-979 HRQRELQRLQMSGTS
+979 QRQRDLQRLQMSGAS
-994 QHPITNL
+994 QLPINNL
-1001 LQGSP
+1001 AQASP
-1006 SLPVHSGPNNSFLSV
+1006 SLPVHSDPDSFISL
-1021 HTDNSVQK
+1021 HTDNSAQK

-1038 QEKS
+1038 QDKS

>member
-182 NKVKK
+182 NKV
-187 CRHSAS
+187 
-193 TAYDQGLSDSSSHSQ
+193 
-208 DKLSSL
+208 
-214 YDKQRK
+214 

-234 PTESLNTVVSTV
+234 ATESLNTVVSTV
-246 TVTAEKTFTT
+246 TVTTEK
-256 AGSSSSSSSSIYMS
+256 
-270 GTLRGLDQPTA
+270 
-281 PFTNKHF
+281 
-288 QGASAP
+288 GASAP
-294 HVSGKETTEVTK
+294 HVSGKETAEVAR
-306 SEVKGKKAPSHGSSQ
+306 SEVKGKKAPSHGSGQ
-321 RGRKPGSGKS
+321 RGRKPGGGKS
-331 LASVSTVSSASPFQ
+331 TTSVATVSSPSPFQ

-357 QPSQEGGIFS
+357 QPSQEVGIFS
-367 KPDLRGDT
+367 KPELRGDT
-375 YSVGRNSSQSPA
+375 YSAGRNSSQSPA
-387 SYDTAKGDVFAAEG
+387 SYDTTKGDVFGAEG
-401 TLSSFNSLIRFSS
+401 TLSGFNSLIRFTS
-414 APPALK
+414 PPPVQK
-420 KPPESSPTD
+420 KAPESSPGD
-429 FRTSGGM
+429 FRTSSGM

-443 TGYKRPQ
+443 AGYKRPQ
-450 PVVGME
+450 PVAGME

-464 RHKASKKSKHGRGR
+464 KHKASKKSKHGRGR
-478 PKGSKNESSP
+478 PKGSKNESNP

-503 LSGCITSPALPKL
+503 PSGCITSPALPKL
-516 TSSTSYSGAIP
+516 TASTSHSGAIP

-537 SGVYANKEIPLT
+537 SASSQSRPGCPGWRGSHRVEARDFLTGKERRFEGVYANKEIPLS

-571 RTGHLMHLSR
+571 RTTHLMHLSR
-581 PSLPGTMTATA
+581 PSLPGSMTATA
-592 SISSSQVLSLPGSSY
+592 SISSSQVFSLPGSSY

-631 VETSQT
+631 VESSQT

-664 IGGLSML
+664 IGGLSIL
-671 YDQTIPSQLENVP
+671 YDQAIPSQLENVP

-744 SIPFASVTSS
+744 SVPFASVTSS

-761 HLMTSQNAC
+761 HLITSQNAC

-779 SPPSKGSFITENS
+779 SPPSKSSFMTENS

-800 RSGCHSRSSS
+800 HSGCHSRSSS

-816 TPPLPLPPLQQS
+816 TPPPALPPLQQS
-828 PVSLQIPGMTGIQ
+828 PVSLQIPGMTGMQ
-841 QQVNGLTRTCVGSL
+841 QQVNGLTRTCMGSL
-855 STGVSMATTAFSTTP
+855 AAGVSMATTAFSALP
-870 TMVGMM
+870 TMGGMM

-882 QLTSNGIVGPL
+882 QLASNGIVGPL
-893 NGVNQSPASVASI
+893 NGVNQSSASVASI
-906 HNSLPHTSASLNV
+906 HNSLPHSSASLNV
-919 PPLTSL
+919 PPSTSL
-925 SNSVSR
+925 CNSGISR

-958 QQLTPDQQALIYQ
+958 QQLTPDQQALVYQ
-971 MMQQQQQQ
+971 MMQQQQQ

-994 QHPITNL
+994 QLPVNNL
-1001 LQGSP
+1001 AQGSP

-1021 HTDNSVQK
+1021 HTDSSVQK